1 MFEFIKGIDRCIPY
15 YNLILKCNKN
25 STIPVSLPEGYSFK
39 LYDVGDEKYWAKLEC
54 EIGDFSSVE
63 EAETYFKANYCNQID
78 ELKKRCVFV
87 IDTYGDVVG
96 SCIAWHDLKGN
107 DTVASLHWL
116 VVSPEYQGKHIG
128 LALCQKVLNIFNE
141 CGESPVYIHTQPW
154 SYKAIMLYIK
164 LGFKIQKTDTFS
176 NYENQYKKAI
186 KTLKNLLPE
195 GQFNQIITNSE

>member
-1 MFEFIKGIDRCIPY
+1 MIDRSIPY
-15 YNLILKCNKN
+15 YNLILKCNE
-25 STIPVSLPEGYSFK
+25 ICIPPVSLPEGYSFK
-39 LYDVGDEKYWAKLEC
+39 MYDVGDEKYLAKLEY

-63 EAETYFKANYCNQID
+63 EAEMYFKINYCNQID
-78 ELKKRCVFV
+78 ELQKRCVFV
-87 IDTYGDVVG
+87 VDSYGDVVG
-96 SCIAWHDLKGN
+96 SCIAWHDLKDN
-107 DTVASLHWL
+107 DIVASLHWL
-116 VVSPEYQGKHIG
+116 VVTPKHQGKHIG
-128 LALCQKVLNIFNE
+128 LVLCQKVMDIFNKYDE
-141 CGESPVYIHTQPW
+141 TPIYIHTQPW

>member
-1 MFEFIKGIDRCIPY
+1 MIDRSIPY
-15 YNLILKCNKN
+15 YNLILKCTKN
-25 STIPVSLPEGYSFK
+25 YTTPVSLPEGYRFM
-39 LYDVGDEKYWAKLEC
+39 LYDVGYEKHWAKLEY
-54 EIGDFSSVE
+54 EIGDFSSVD
-63 EAETYFKANYCNQID
+63 EAEMYFKTNYCNQID
-78 ELKKRCVFV
+78 ELQKRCVFV

-96 SCIAWHDLKGN
+96 SCIAWYDLKDN

-116 VVSPEYQGKHIG
+116 VVSPEHQGKYIG
-128 LALCQKVLNIFNE
+128 SALCQKVMEIFDE
-141 CGESPVYIHTQPW
+141 CGETPVYIHTQPW

-176 NYENQYKKAI
+176 HYENQYKKAI